1 MITILQQGTEAKV
14 QVSIKDFDMRFGDF
28 SVSLIYGY
36 RRTVVEIPKSAMVH
50 DDDWNF
56 FFTFATDG
64 MVGKVVARCEWRE
77 MDDDYPDAWKDNV
90 DEQYLCFVVS
100 DPCPRFIA
108 CPACEHSDRVTYK
121 FTDEPNIRERY
132 LYLCDSEHNRIVT
145 SDGMNIL
152 VLKQQ

>member
-28 SVSLIYGY
+28 KVSLIYGY
-36 RRTVVEIPKSAMVH
+36 RRTVVVIPKSAMVH

-56 FFTFATDG
+56 FFTFVTDG
-64 MVGKVVARCEWRE
+64 MVGKVTARCEWRE
-77 MDDDYPDAWKDNV
+77 MDDDYPDKWKDNI

-108 CPACEHSDRVTYK
+108 CPACEHSGRVTYT
-121 FTDEPNIRERY
+121 FTDEPNIREHY

-152 VLKQQ
+152 VLKQK